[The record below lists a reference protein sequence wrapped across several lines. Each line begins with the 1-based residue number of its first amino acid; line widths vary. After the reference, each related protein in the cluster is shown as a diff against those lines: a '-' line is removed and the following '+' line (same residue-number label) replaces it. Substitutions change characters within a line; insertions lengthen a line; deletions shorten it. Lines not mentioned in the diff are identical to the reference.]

1 MKILMISSEAVP
13 FAKSG
18 GLGDAVSA
26 LAVALSGLGHD
37 VRLLIP
43 RYYSIAKEGL
53 KALEGPM
60 GVPMGDSERWTEVFS
75 ALLPNSHVPVY
86 FLEYEAFFG
95 RAGVYGASSREEYPD
110 NPQRFALL
118 SRAAFQLCRKLNWI
132 RDILHAHDWPTALI
146 PVYLS
151 TLE

>member
-1 MKILMISSEAVP
+1 MISSEAVP

-86 FLEYEAFFG
+86 FL
-95 RAGVYGASSREEYPD
+95 
-110 NPQRFALL
+110 
-118 SRAAFQLCRKLNWI
+118 
-132 RDILHAHDWPTALI
+132 
-146 PVYLS
+146 
-151 TLE
+151 